1 MVPNAKFVAFKNG
14 KSFAPLARARRKK
27 PVTEIESAAGCRRD
41 VRGWPMGEW
50 LPNLFAAREAGSVQ
64 VFRRRHCET
73 IHALG
78 RPASEKRQGTKSRW
92 VGHRRCSGLYG
103 ELALGCGAGRFDRS
117 GRAGR
122 FGSNVG
128 CARGGERV
136 NGVLRDPIDAVPGQ
150 SGVST
155 QVGAPPV
162 ESRSEWRVS
171 VRWWISDDGI
181 MRCRS

>member
-1 MVPNAKFVAFKNG
+1 MEALSWRQRRGSSPV
-14 KSFAPLARARRKK
+14 ARRGARQRAGLTPVSASNILSCKRETLHPK
-27 PVTEIESAAGCRRD
+27 PT
-41 VRGWPMGEW
+41 
-50 LPNLFAAREAGSVQ
+50 Q
-64 VFRRRHCET
+64 
-73 IHALG
+73 
-78 RPASEKRQGTKSRW
+78 KSLDSDH
-92 VGHRRCSGLYG
+92 GIYG
-103 ELALGCGAGRFDRS
+103 ELASGCGAGRFDRG

-136 NGVLRDPIDAVPGQ
+136 NGVLRDAIDAVPGQ
-150 SGVST
+150 SGVSP
-155 QVGAPPV
+155 QVGAPPA